1 MYERAAKLAGMAG
14 SDNPFF
20 SSVDTWSFGAS
31 LERAKTYYRL
41 RYQTEA
47 PNGQSVDELSNSA
60 LRKRF
65 YAYAQETVGRG
76 YVHETESSFDAFF
89 PRLPKNTD
97 EMRSTIL
104 YTEAVYPK
112 TIDAQGLSVLH
123 AWSGCPGLA
132 QGSNGVGS
140 IQEMDAAGS
149 YAPCPYCKFVPS
161 SMGKVAAASSSIQ
174 NGFEYHYNEVAKAA
188 DEYQKAREELDPLNQ
203 QAKDMAGGLLDS
215 VGKAFVEACSQ
226 RIDITPPGHY
236 GVISLVS
243 DHGYCANP
251 FSFVSCFFRGRWG
264 SRCSGRSLLCNV
276 GKGII

>member
-1 MYERAAKLAGMAG
+1 MLLRKPKKRRSGPNEWKQYGYEHDSISPDAYCMYERAAKLAGMAG

-76 YVHETESSFDAFF
+76 YVHETELSFDAFF

-123 AWSGCPGLA
+123 AWSGARVLLRARMGLA
-132 QGSNGVGS
+132 QYRKWMPQDLTHLALIANSFQAAWERLPRRLRRSKTASNTITTRWPKRRMS
-140 IQEMDAAGS
+140 IRKQ
-149 YAPCPYCKFVPS
+149 
-161 SMGKVAAASSSIQ
+161 GKNSI
-174 NGFEYHYNEVAKAA
+174 
-188 DEYQKAREELDPLNQ
+188 L
-203 QAKDMAGGLLDS
+203 
-215 VGKAFVEACSQ
+215 
-226 RIDITPPGHY
+226 
-236 GVISLVS
+236 
-243 DHGYCANP
+243 
-251 FSFVSCFFRGRWG
+251 
-264 SRCSGRSLLCNV
+264 
-276 GKGII
+276 

>member
-1 MYERAAKLAGMAG
+1 MLLRKPKKRRSGPNEWKQYGYEHDSISPDAYCMYERAAKLAGMAG

-112 TIDAQGLSVLH
+112 TIDAQGLSVLP
-123 AWSGCPGLA
+123 CLERVPG
-132 QGSNGVGS
+132 S
-140 IQEMDAAGS
+140 
-149 YAPCPYCKFVPS
+149 
-161 SMGKVAAASSSIQ
+161 
-174 NGFEYHYNEVAKAA
+174 
-188 DEYQKAREELDPLNQ
+188 
-203 QAKDMAGGLLDS
+203 
-215 VGKAFVEACSQ
+215 
-226 RIDITPPGHY
+226 
-236 GVISLVS
+236 
-243 DHGYCANP
+243 
-251 FSFVSCFFRGRWG
+251 
-264 SRCSGRSLLCNV
+264 CSGLEWGWFNTGNGCRRILRTLPLLQIRSKQH
-276 GKGII
+276 GKGCRGVFVDPKRF